1 MNCVICEKYTYHQ
14 SSESKYLTAK
24 KVFSFR
30 KTVLKLSFMKNSFTV
45 VSIYQDQRESN
56 PIMATSPSLL

>member
-1 MNCVICEKYTYHQ
+1 MNCVTCEKYMYHQ

-24 KVFSFR
+24 KVFSFK

-45 VSIYQDQRESN
+45 VSIYKDQRENN
-56 PIMATSPSLL
+56 PIMVTLPSLL